1 MFFDKNKDKKK
12 NTNAGKDEGVN
23 AGTDPGLDTGTDA
36 GIGPAADDPDPD
48 HMQPFMAD
56 EQQEPDLQRIR
67 SRRDFAR
74 GVITGALMAGILVM
88 AGMLFRF
95 GTVGGA
101 GDSGARVLTQEKTLR
116 KLSSVQQIIDED
128 YLWDVDPEQLEAFM
142 FRGIAVG
149 LDDPYAAY
157 YTRDEEVMAAREN
170 QGSYTGIG
178 VVFMQYEEGTE
189 PETQQGQSVTEQ
201 ADSDAAGSEQ
211 ALRYRIVISD
221 VYENSPAM
229 EAGLSKGDV
238 LTTIDGENVKGSSLA
253 EVMMKINQAF
263 DRNETIRLGFLRGD
277 EALEV
282 HIREDEVMITQISG
296 RILDKGIGYILI
308 PEFSSAAPG
317 RFREVLAQLEKEAA
331 ADGAGLEALVLD
343 VRDNPGGNLESVTE
357 MLDDLLDSCVTL
369 TSSNAGGEQERFT
382 SKDGKIFDGR
392 MAVLVNSGSA
402 SAAEVFAGTLQ
413 YYGAAKLVGQ
423 TTYGKGTVQ
432 HTYTLS
438 DGSAFKLTSEKYAV
452 AGENE
457 IDGTGIAPDVEVPEE
472 ENAADA
478 GDMHEGSTEKAE
490 DRVLAAA
497 LDLLKSE

>member
-1 MFFDKNKDKKK
+1 MFSDKNKDKKK
-12 NTNAGKDEGVN
+12 NTDTGKDAGVN
-23 AGTDPGLDTGTDA
+23 AGPDTGLGTDMDPEM
-36 GIGPAADDPDPD
+36 GPGMDDPDL
-48 HMQPFMAD
+48 MQPFVPD
-56 EQQEPDLQRIR
+56 EQQDPDIQRFR

-74 GVITGALMAGILVM
+74 GVITGALIAGILVM

-95 GTVGGA
+95 GTVGGS
-101 GDSGARVLTQEKTLR
+101 GDSGARILTQEKTLR
-116 KLSSVQQIIDED
+116 KLASVQQIIDED
-128 YLWDVDPEQLEAFM
+128 YLWDVDSEQLESFM

-149 LDDPYAAY
+149 LNDPYAAY

-178 VVFMQYEEGTE
+178 VVFTQYEEKTE
-189 PETQQGQSVTEQ
+189 SETQQDQGVAETQT
-201 ADSDAAGSEQ
+201 DSCEAGGAQ
-211 ALRYRIVISD
+211 ALRYRVVISD

-229 EAGLSKGDV
+229 EAGLTKGDV
-238 LTTIDGENVKGSSLA
+238 LMTIAGENVEGNSLA

-277 EALEV
+277 EPVEV
-282 HIREDEVMITQISG
+282 KIREDEVMITQISG
-296 RILDKGIGYILI
+296 RIPEKGIGYILI
-308 PEFSSAAPG
+308 PEFSGAAPG
-317 RFREVLAQLEKEAA
+317 RFREMLAQLEEEAA
-331 ADGAGLEALVLD
+331 ADGAPLEALILD

-382 SKDGKIFDGR
+382 AEDGKIFDGR
-392 MAVLVNSGSA
+392 MAVLVNGGSA
-402 SAAEVFAGTLQ
+402 SAAEVFAGALQ
-413 YYGAAKLVGQ
+413 YYDAAKLVGQ

-457 IDGTGIAPDVEVPEE
+457 IDGAGITPDVEVPDEE
-472 ENAADA
+472 DAADA
-478 GDMHEGSTEKAE
+478 GDAPEGSGEKEE

-497 LDLLKSE
+497 LDLLKNK